1 VLNDWISKRVR
12 NGDFAIWQLDELWF
26 DQSESVLSGNRA
38 SRG

>member
-26 DQSESVLSGNRA
+26 D
-38 SRG
+38 